1 MVDSRHGK
9 KGQMTITENQK
20 GAAENAF
27 IDVLMKAADA
37 QRPGRIGA
45 DHGTDLDRA
54 SALGASVEAASG
66 YCDEALLTLMK
77 DFQNAVIELTMGGGS
92 EGEVRVAREKFTAG
106 CRSLL
111 GNDQ

>member
-1 MVDSRHGK
+1 V
-9 KGQMTITENQK
+9 TITENEK
-20 GAAENAF
+20 GAAENTF

-54 SALGASVEAASG
+54 SALEAAVEAATR
-66 YCDEALLTLMK
+66 YCDEGLLSLMK
-77 DFQNAVIELTMGGGS
+77 TFQSAVIELTMGGGS
-92 EGEVRVAREKFTAG
+92 EGEVRTARDKFTAG
-106 CRSLL
+106 CRVLL